1 LIRDNLPAREDDV
14 RRRKGEFE
22 VKAFL
27 IKRYGAIS
35 DIEQAEIDYPAIG
48 HDEVLVRV
56 KSAAINPAD
65 IKVITGK
72 NGGKFIHSGKSPICI
87 GFDFCGV
94 IKETGVEVS
103 GFAQGDDVFGFLP
116 YSTKTTQGSFAD
128 YVVVKSDTVAR
139 KPSSITYTET
149 ATVATTAST
158 ALQALVNIGGIKP
171 GQKILVNGASGGV
184 GSIAVQIG
192 KSYDTEVWGTC
203 SESNLDYIKSIGAD
217 HALNYRRTSLIDLTK
232 KFDIILD
239 AVANSSYGECS
250 GILAPKGVYITL
262 LPTLRLVT
270 GKMRS
275 IFSAR
280 KCALCVVQ
288 PKTADLAKIARM
300 IDEKVIATSVAD
312 TYPIDKLAKALE
324 KFLAGGVRG
333 KIGVLIEE

>member
-1 LIRDNLPAREDDV
+1 LLVCEDDV

-48 HDEVLVRV
+48 HDEVLVSV

-72 NGGKFIHSGKSPICI
+72 SGGKYIHSGKSPICI

-94 IKETGVEVS
+94 IKETGVDVS

-139 KPSSITYTET
+139 KPSSVTYTEAAT
-149 ATVATTAST
+149 AATTAST
-158 ALQALVNIGGIKP
+158 ALQALVNIGRIKP

-184 GSIAVQIG
+184 GSYAVQLC
-192 KSYDTEVWGTC
+192 KRYETELWGTC
-203 SESNLDYIKSIGAD
+203 SGRNLDYLKSIGAD
-217 HALNYRRTSLIDLTK
+217 HALDYQRTSLIDLTE

-239 AVANSSYGECS
+239 AAANSSYGECT

-262 LPTLRLVT
+262 LPSLRLFT
-270 GKMRS
+270 GKIRS

-288 PKTADLAKIARM
+288 PKTADLAKIARL
-300 IDEKVIATSVAD
+300 IDEKAIATSVAY
-312 TYPIDKLAKALE
+312 TYPIAELAKALE
-324 KFLAGGVRG
+324 KFMVGGLRG
-333 KIGVLIEE
+333 KIGVVIEE